1 MQIIDMLNDNHLL
14 QFFLLKAHTLTHTC
28 ARVHLPSVLQ
38 NFSPVHPSHSYFSP
52 ARSVGIQQVLFL
64 LYSCTFFKPQTCLTP
79 PLFPLHQAVF
89 STRISAFNS
98 RFIQFNKDFLY
109 SLRSTLSLVCLH
121 FCILC
126 YLYLVF
132 LFTV

>member
-1 MQIIDMLNDNHLL
+1 MQIIDVLNDNHLL
-14 QFFLLKAHTLTHTC
+14 QFFLLKAHTHTHTHVCEC
-28 ARVHLPSVLQ
+28 AFAKCAPEF
-38 NFSPVHPSHSYFSP
+38 FSSPSHSYFYP
-52 ARSVGIQQVLFL
+52 ARSVGIEQVLFL

-79 PLFPLHQAVF
+79 PLFPLHQAIF
-89 STRISAFNS
+89 STLISALNS
-98 RFIQFNKDFLY
+98 RFIQFNKHFLY

-121 FCILC
+121 FCILF